1 MRRNAA
7 LRLGCVG
14 AIAMMLAVASPA
26 RAGLQ
31 DIAATN
37 AAMLT
42 RVPAH
47 FTRDILP
54 ILTKAG
60 CNQGSCHGQQGG
72 KGGFKLSLRAWDA
85 LYDHEQI
92 VKDSSG
98 KRIAGTTPDETLLL
112 KKATGQLKHGGGK
125 VIDTASDAYKSIW
138 QWLKLGAP
146 NLSLIHI

>member
-1 MRRNAA
+1 MRRSAA

-14 AIAMMLAVASPA
+14 AIAMMLAVAAPA
-26 RAGLQ
+26 RATLQ
-31 DIAATN
+31 YIAATN
-37 AAMLT
+37 VAMLT

-54 ILTKAG
+54 ILTKTG

-92 VKDSSG
+92 VKDASG
-98 KRIAGTTPDETLLL
+98 KRIAGTTPDETL
-112 KKATGQLKHGGGK
+112 
-125 VIDTASDAYKSIW
+125 DRKSTR
-138 QWLKLGAP
+138 
-146 NLSLIHI
+146 